1 MQEQRYY
8 KEIESYIKRNE
19 TNKKSR
25 LLEENYDTLNSY
37 WHIGKILVEAQGGE
51 KRAKYGNEL
60 IKKWSIKF
68 TKDYGRGYDSTNL
81 KRFRKF
87 FIIFPKGATMWHL
100 SWSQLKVLL
109 PIDSETK
116 RNYYINLCIEKNLS
130 VRELIKEIKNDSYER
145 LIDKPKNIEI
155 IKPKNRYSLLG
166 QTKNPIII
174 EVDKNIKIKTEKDLE
189 TTILSQLK
197 LFFKELGEG
206 FAFIENQYKIVYENK
221 NYFVDI
227 LLFNIKLNCY
237 VVVELKLR
245 ELKKEDKAQI
255 EFYMDLVDKG
265 LKEQT
270 HNKTIGIIITKEQDK
285 LIANFIRRENII
297 PLIYQFTKH

>member
-116 RNYYINLCIEKNLS
+116 INYYINLCI
-130 VRELIKEIKNDSYER
+130 
-145 LIDKPKNIEI
+145 
-155 IKPKNRYSLLG
+155 
-166 QTKNPIII
+166 
-174 EVDKNIKIKTEKDLE
+174 
-189 TTILSQLK
+189 
-197 LFFKELGEG
+197 
-206 FAFIENQYKIVYENK
+206 
-221 NYFVDI
+221 
-227 LLFNIKLNCY
+227 
-237 VVVELKLR
+237 
-245 ELKKEDKAQI
+245 
-255 EFYMDLVDKG
+255 
-265 LKEQT
+265 
-270 HNKTIGIIITKEQDK
+270 
-285 LIANFIRRENII
+285 
-297 PLIYQFTKH
+297 